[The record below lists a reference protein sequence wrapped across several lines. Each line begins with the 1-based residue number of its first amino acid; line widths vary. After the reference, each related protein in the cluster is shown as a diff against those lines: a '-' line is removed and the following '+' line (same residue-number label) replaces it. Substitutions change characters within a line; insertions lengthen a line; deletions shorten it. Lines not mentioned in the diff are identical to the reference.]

1 MLKRYTRISIA
12 INEFNF
18 YIITIILIFIQQV
31 ANLHYESNYIHFIII
46 IIKKIKNDTY
56 LQYYFYTF
64 MSVIITFIM
73 S

>member
-46 IIKKIKNDTY
+46 IIKKDQK
-56 LQYYFYTF
+56 
-64 MSVIITFIM
+64 
-73 S
+73 

>member
-31 ANLHYESNYIHFIII
+31 AILHYESNYIHFIII
-46 IIKKIKNDTY
+46 IIKRSKMTLIYN
-56 LQYYFYTF
+56 
-64 MSVIITFIM
+64 IIFTLLCL
-73 S
+73 

>member
-18 YIITIILIFIQQV
+18 YIITILIFIQQV
-31 ANLHYESNYIHFIII
+31 ATYIHYESNYIHFIII
-46 IIKKIKNDTY
+46 IIKRSKNDTY
-56 LQYYFYTF
+56 LQYYFYNF